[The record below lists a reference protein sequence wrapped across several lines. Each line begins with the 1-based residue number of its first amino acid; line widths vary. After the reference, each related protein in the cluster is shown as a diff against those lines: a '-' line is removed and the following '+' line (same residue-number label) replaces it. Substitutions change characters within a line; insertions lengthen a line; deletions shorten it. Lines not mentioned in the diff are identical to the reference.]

1 MPTINMKPTT
11 IYLTAIDVSLL
22 LLLLLVRIDVSDTHM
37 I

>member
-11 IYLTAIDVSLL
+11 IFLTAIDVSLL
-22 LLLLLVRIDVSDTHM
+22 LLLLVCIDVSDTHM